1 MLIRPLAICR
11 AGPFLLLLTEMP
23 SVESKNEEAA
33 AVVVENVSPNK
44 SRSGQ
49 AGAGAGVALSSGDG
63 REAGQGKNLRGVKFA
78 QEAIGQEAARKKI
91 ASKAQNPSSSSSS
104 SSSSSCS
111 TSVREQREKER
122 DAAHKV
128 GAGGGSDV
136 PGHRRPSVKKQM
148 EQLKLA
154 QLRPEQRCISEFCT
168 AANAEVAACFS
179 RGVKVT
185 SSNLG
190 AQLEQRCVELEALA
204 AWHIRP
210 LAAGLL
216 SWREEATARSRGETA
231 TSPSDSAEIAS
242 LISRVFAAGILRI
255 LTHYDGSNL
264 AEDVLSKVED
274 QAVLAVSTGQK
285 TTTSPK

>member
-1 MLIRPLAICR
+1 
-11 AGPFLLLLTEMP
+11 MP

-49 AGAGAGVALSSGDG
+49 AGAGAGVALSSGGG
-63 REAGQGKNLRGVKFA
+63 REAGQGKNLKGVKFA
-78 QEAIGQEAARKKI
+78 QEAIGQEAARKRT
-91 ASKAQNPSSSSSS
+91 ASKAQNPSSSS

-122 DAAHKV
+122 DAAHKA

-242 LISRVFAAGILRI
+242 LISRVFAAGMLRI
-255 LTHYDGSNL
+255 LKHYDGSNL

>member
-1 MLIRPLAICR
+1 MLMKPHDICS
-11 AGPFLLLLTEMP
+11 AGLSLPLLTNMP
-23 SVESKNEEAA
+23 SVESKNAEAA
-33 AVVVENVSPNK
+33 AVFLENVSPNK

-49 AGAGAGVALSSGDG
+49 AGAGAGAALTSEDG
-63 REAGQGKNLRGVKFA
+63 REAGEGKNLKGVKFA
-78 QEAIGQEAARKKI
+78 PEAIGQEAARKRI
-91 ASKAQNPSSSSSS
+91 ATKAQNPSSSS

-111 TSVREQREKER
+111 TSVREQKEKER
-122 DAAHKV
+122 DPAHKA

-136 PGHRRPSVKKQM
+136 PGQRRPSVKQQM

-154 QLRPEQRCISEFCT
+154 QLRPEQRCISAFCT

-190 AQLEQRCVELEALA
+190 AHLEQRCVELEALA

-274 QAVLAVSTGQK
+274 QAVKAVSTGQK
-285 TTTSPK
+285 TTTTIP